1 MKRDETFKKQEI
13 PLSFHPKLSLK
24 EICPVWS
31 FKLRSGFDEQDVK
44 TLVHDSKYC
53 IVGEAW
59 GYTGRQAGYYIA
71 ILIPFV
77 GCWEFVK
84 LGREMGK
91 IAKESGPFTAPESS
105 SPNDLL
111 FC

>member
-1 MKRDETFKKQEI
+1 MMKRDETIKKQEI

-59 GYTGRQAGYYIA
+59 GYTGRQAGYYIVYFSS
-71 ILIPFV
+71 I
-77 GCWEFVK
+77 CRM
-84 LGREMGK
+84 LGMCEIGK
-91 IAKESGPFTAPESS
+91 RNGE
-105 SPNDLL
+105 D
-111 FC
+111 C